1 MHRGARAAMMAA
13 PAMQRDQRSEQ
24 MPTNLAQLLSET
36 ASRHGDR
43 PALKLDQNVVSYQ
56 ALNEGASRVA
66 GLLKQRGLRPGDRVG
81 IMLPNVPYFGM
92 VYYGVLRAG
101 GVVVPMNVM
110 LKQREVSF
118 YLTDSGAGHLFA
130 WHEFSAVAEQGAGTA
145 GTEVIIVGPGEFDR
159 LLSDAPLQVDDVE
172 RDSRDTAVILYTSGT
187 TGTPKGAE
195 LTHSNMLENSRYG
208 GIELVDVSEQDVI
221 FGALPLFHSFG
232 QTCCLNTAVRAGA
245 CLTMIPRFEPG
256 VALEIIARDKVTL
269 FDGVPTMYHA
279 MLNYPQR
286 QQHDVSSLRTCVS
299 GGAAMPVE
307 VMRGFEAAFGCVILE
322 GYGLSETSPVASF
335 NQLHR
340 ERKPGS
346 IGTPIPG
353 VEMKIVDETG
363 NQLPP
368 GEVGEIAIRGHNV
381 MKGYWNRP
389 DATAEVLA
397 DGWLRTGDLAR
408 TDQDGYFFIV
418 DRKKDMI
425 IRGGYNV
432 YPREIEEV
440 LYEHP
445 AILEAAVIAVPDPA
459 LGEEIGAAVV
469 LRPQASVD
477 PDEIRE
483 FVKERLAAYKYPRH
497 VWFADQLP
505 KGATGKILK
514 RDIALPDLAAVAR
527 R

>member
-1 MHRGARAAMMAA
+1 
-13 PAMQRDQRSEQ
+13 
-24 MPTNLAQLLSET
+24 MPTNLAELLSQT
-36 ASRHGDR
+36 ASRYGDR

-56 ALNEGASRVA
+56 ELNEGASRVA
-66 GLLKQRGLRPGDRVG
+66 GLLTQSGLAPGDRVA

-101 GVVVPMNVM
+101 GVVVPMNVL
-110 LKQREVSF
+110 LKEREVSF
-118 YLTDSGAGHLFA
+118 YLSDSGARHLFA
-130 WHEFSAVAEQGAGTA
+130 WHEFAAAAAQGARNA
-145 GTEVIIVGPGEFDR
+145 GTEMIVVHPEEFDR
-159 LLSDAPLQVDDVE
+159 LLSGAPLQVDDVE

-195 LTHSNMLENSRYG
+195 LTHANMLENCRYG
-208 GIELVDVSEQDVI
+208 GTELMEVSEHDVI

-232 QTCCLNTAVRAGA
+232 QTCCLNAGVRAGA

-256 VALEIIARDKVTL
+256 KALEIIARDKVTL

-286 QQHDVSSLRTCVS
+286 EQHDVSSLRTCVS

-307 VMRGFEAAFGCVILE
+307 VMRGFEAAFGSVILE

-335 NQLHR
+335 NHPHR

-346 IGTPIPG
+346 IGTPIHG
-353 VEMKIVDETG
+353 VEMKILDHNG
-363 NQLPP
+363 DQLPP
-368 GEVGEIAIRGHNV
+368 GEVGEIVIRGHNV

-389 DATAEVLA
+389 DATAKVLT
-397 DGWLRTGDLAR
+397 DGWLRTGDLAK

-469 LRPQASVD
+469 LRPNTSAD

-497 VWFADQLP
+497 VWFTEQLP
-505 KGATGKILK
+505 KGSTGKILK
-514 RDIALPDLAAVAR
+514 RDIPLPNPAAR
-527 R
+527 